1 MAWVFPSQSF
11 RLFFFF
17 KSNVYG
23 CLPAWMCQ
31 VHAILV
37 EASREQQTN
46 RSYRW
51 LWVPNWVQRIKSRSS
66 GSKAHAFNLWAI
78 PSLSYGLFNM
88 SFINPLESLVIYV
101 ERLPR
106 TTQRSKG
113 FGKDLS
119 PEWVVVVIIIIIL
132 SQATEQTDWGSP
144 DHSSGP
150 EPLTWVHMCSAVS
163 LHCTS
168 CPN

>member
-1 MAWVFPSQSF
+1 
-11 RLFFFF
+11 
-17 KSNVYG
+17 
-23 CLPAWMCQ
+23 
-31 VHAILV
+31 
-37 EASREQQTN
+37 
-46 RSYRW
+46 
-51 LWVPNWVQRIKSRSS
+51 
-66 GSKAHAFNLWAI
+66 
-78 PSLSYGLFNM
+78 M

-113 FGKDLS
+113 FGKDL
-119 PEWVVVVIIIIIL
+119 PTEWVVVFVVVIIIIL
-132 SQATEQTDWGSP
+132 SQATEQTDWDSP

-163 LHCTS
+163 LHGTS